1 MTKNQIETK
10 IKEELINL
18 SSIDWASA
26 ACAFLQFI
34 LLEMKD
40 KNVPADEFYDFF
52 NTFTFNDK
60 NKFINYLTQLL
71 STSDSTLASFILQ
84 NTTTIE
90 INDENVLFDDEK
102 MKNVIEK
109 FLKYLESKNIPFAG
123 FTIANNADWF
133 LNAQYFFKTKN
144 IHLGGFV
151 QTAVEI
157 EK

>member
-18 SSIDWASA
+18 ANTDWASA

-34 LLEMKD
+34 LLEMKN
-40 KNVPADEFYDFF
+40 KNVPADKFYDFF
-52 NTFTFNDK
+52 STFTFNDK
-60 NKFINYLTQLL
+60 NKFNNYLAQLL

-90 INDENVLFDDEK
+90 INEENVLYDDEK
-102 MKNVIEK
+102 MKKVIEN
-109 FLKYLESKNIPFAG
+109 FLKYLESRNIPFAG
-123 FTIANNADWF
+123 FSIANNADWF
-133 LNAQYFFKTKN
+133 LNTQYYFKTKN
-144 IHLGGFV
+144 IHCGGFV
-151 QTAVEI
+151 QTVAEI